1 MGRDD
6 WKSKVIIYADVRE
19 ERSGIPDIL
28 RSSNLMV
35 VLKQLSLGD
44 YVVSDQIVV
53 ERKSASDFARSLFD
67 GRLFDQARRLTEHY
81 PIVIYVVEGNPLR
94 LYRYRNKVK
103 QLTAAISS
111 LIIDFNSRVIY
122 SEGPWHTAMIIESLA
137 KRVAQ
142 TRRSVVLHK
151 KPKLS
156 STREWQLYIVE
167 SFPGIGP
174 KTAERILEAFG
185 SIERFVNASIV
196 ELSKIPGIGEK
207 KAETIKRIL
216 KSPYKPGGRKRGG
229 TLEDFVGGVGE
240 D

>member
-1 MGRDD
+1 MGLMARED
-6 WKSKVIIYADVRE
+6 WKRRVVIYADVRE
-19 ERSGIPDIL
+19 ERSGIPDML

-53 ERKSASDFARSLFD
+53 ERKSSRDFAHSLFD

-81 PIVIYVVEGNPLR
+81 PIVVYVVEGDPLR
-94 LYRYRNKVK
+94 VYRYRSRVK

-111 LIIDFNSRVIY
+111 LIIDFNAKVIY

-137 KRVAQ
+137 KRTVQ
-142 TRRSVVLHK
+142 SKRSIVLHK

-156 STREWQLYIVE
+156 STRDWQLFIVE

-174 KTAERILEAFG
+174 KTAERILEEFG
-185 SIERFVNASIV
+185 TIERFINASIV
-196 ELSKIPGIGEK
+196 ELSRVPGLGEK

-216 KSPYKPGGRKRGG
+216 KSPYKRGKDKRGG
-229 TLEDFVGGVGE
+229 TLEDFVEGG
-240 D
+240 